1 MSDHPRV
8 LLLPVVRKITFQL
21 VYYQLYVL
29 PHDSAYNAPCLCTWI
44 RGHMQVH
51 CVLMMDLSNLQSL
64 CSIQLKKM
72 LGSSGEWSSD
82 INYSIYVFFFFF
94 YSILPVLIPACH
106 IPMFWHE
113 PFASYLEAR
122 GIYKFRHM
130 ALLMYGENMWQVS
143 QALFVFTLRS

>member
-94 YSILPVLIPACH
+94 TVFYLFSSQHVTYQCFDMNLLHH
-106 IPMFWHE
+106 IWKLEVYISLGTWHCWCMARTCGK
-113 PFASYLEAR
+113 FHKLYL
-122 GIYKFRHM
+122 Y
-130 ALLMYGENMWQVS
+130 LL
-143 QALFVFTLRS
+143 